1 MGQSKIKNLLIGRFT
16 ILRLIRSVALIYAA
30 IIIFFYFY
38 ADRIIFL
45 PQPSSYE
52 DGPDILK
59 IKTETGTQISALYL
73 PDPNS
78 EFIII
83 YSHGNAEDIGDI
95 RFLLERF
102 NLNGFSVFAYDYQGY
117 GTSGGRPSETKA
129 YQDTEAAYQYIT
141 NQLNIP
147 PNRIIAMGRSI
158 GSAVATHLACQYR
171 IAGLILESPLTSAF
185 RVITHIPLSP
195 IDKFNNFRN
204 IKKVDCPVLIIH
216 GTDDRII
223 PIWHGQKL
231 FEKANEAKFNLW
243 VENAGHNDDISQIA
257 GSSYWEKIRQLT
269 NAITEKQKSESLDYG
284 KKY

>member
-1 MGQSKIKNLLIGRFT
+1 MDRSKIKKLLIGKFT
-16 ILRLIRSVALIYAA
+16 ILRLIRSVVLIYAA

-38 ADRIIFL
+38 ADRMIFL

-52 DGPDILK
+52 DGPNILK
-59 IKTETGTQISALYL
+59 IKTETDTHISALYL
-73 PDPNS
+73 PNPKA
-78 EFIII
+78 EFIIL
-83 YSHGNAEDIGDI
+83 YSHGNAEDIGNI

-129 YQDTEAAYQYIT
+129 YQDIEAAYQYIT
-141 NQLNIP
+141 NQLKIHP
-147 PNRIIAMGRSI
+147 DRIIAMGRSI
-158 GSAVATHLACQYR
+158 GSAVATHLACQYQ

-204 IKKVDCPVLIIH
+204 IKNIYCPVLIIH

-223 PIWHGQKL
+223 PIWHGRKL
-231 FEKANEAKFNLW
+231 FEKANEPKFNLW
-243 VENAGHNDDISQIA
+243 VENAGHNDDMSQIA
-257 GSSYWEKIRQLT
+257 GISYWGKIRQLT
-269 NAITEKQKSESLDYG
+269 NAVTEKQKE
-284 KKY
+284 

>member
-1 MGQSKIKNLLIGRFT
+1 MDRGKIKKLLIGRFT
-16 ILRLIRSVALIYAA
+16 ILRLIRSIVLIYAVT
-30 IIIFFYFY
+30 IIFLYFC

-52 DGPDILK
+52 DEPNIIK
-59 IKTETGTQISALYL
+59 IKTGTDTQISALYL
-73 PDPNS
+73 PDPKA

-83 YSHGNAEDIGDI
+83 YSHGNAEDIGNI
-95 RFLLERF
+95 RPLLERF

-129 YQDTEAAYQYIT
+129 YQDIEAAYQYVT

-147 PNRIIAMGRSI
+147 PGRIIAMGRSI
-158 GSAVATHLACQYR
+158 GSAVATQLASQHQ

-185 RVITHIPLSP
+185 RVITHIPLAP
-195 IDKFNNFRN
+195 IDKFNNLRN
-204 IKKVDCPVLIIH
+204 IKKIDCPVLIIH

-223 PIWHGQKL
+223 PIWHGQRL
-231 FEKANEAKFNLW
+231 FEKANEPKLNLW

-257 GSSYWEKIRQLT
+257 GISYWRKIRQLT
-269 NAITEKQKSESLDYG
+269 NSITEKQKE
-284 KKY
+284 